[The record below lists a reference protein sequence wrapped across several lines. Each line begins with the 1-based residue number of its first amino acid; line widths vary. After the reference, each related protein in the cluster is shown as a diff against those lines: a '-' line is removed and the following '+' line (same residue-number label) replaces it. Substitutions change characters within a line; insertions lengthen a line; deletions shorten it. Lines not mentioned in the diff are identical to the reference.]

1 MDFVL
6 PLIFAIF
13 GPALAA
19 VLWITSRALASGELP
34 ALQPPCP
41 YCPGEFSSN
50 AWIPLFGAFS
60 RCTNCR
66 RTMGYGRIVLEL
78 GLGAA
83 FAVAAYRTDSA
94 KTLIEIVLFSIPLIV
109 ILLTDLWTGAVFRN
123 LALFG
128 IALGLLFAGISG
140 WEAFKDA
147 LLGAGVGIAVFGI
160 MMLVMRKILPTVH
173 LAPVGEGDVL
183 IAGMIGAMAR
193 WPGVILALFAGV
205 LVAGIGAAIVL
216 SARRNDH
223 ATVVPFGPFLCAA
236 AIPIFI
242 FWF

>member
-6 PLIFAIF
+6 PLIFAVF
-13 GPALAA
+13 GLALAA

-41 YCPGEFSSN
+41 YCPGEFSSE
-50 AWIPLFGAFS
+50 AWIPLIGAFS

-66 RTMGYGRIVLEL
+66 RTMGYGRVVLEV
-78 GLGAA
+78 GLAAA
-83 FAVAAYRTDSA
+83 FAVAAYRIDST
-94 KTLIEIVLFSIPLIV
+94 KGLIEIVLFSIPLVV
-109 ILLTDLWTGAVFRN
+109 IMLTDLWTGAVFRN
-123 LALFG
+123 LAVFG

-140 WEAFKDA
+140 WETFKEA
-147 LLGAGVGIAVFGI
+147 LVGAGVSIAVFGI

-216 SARRNDH
+216 SARRNDQ
-223 ATVVPFGPFLCAA
+223 TSVVPFGPFLCAA
-236 AIPIFI
+236 ALPIFI